1 MLFILFRQVQ
11 LASKSALTLVKFFR
25 RKQISFVEVVAVVRI
40 NASYLLN
47 APPFGPL
54 KLNRRPGRLLGHLR
68 YILHIFVALI
78 RW

>member
-11 LASKSALTLVKFFR
+11 LASKSAVTLVKYFSCSYENKR
-25 RKQISFVEVVAVVRI
+25 LSLL

-47 APPFGPL
+47 APRLDPL
-54 KLNRRPGRLLGHLR
+54 KLNRYPGRLLGHLR
-68 YILHIFVALI
+68 YVLHIFVALI